1 MEENKEE
8 LQEKIKTEKLDNE
21 VQEQKEETTQTVRI
35 SEVVGENNSI
45 RKNNTAGLVSFIF
58 SLIGIFIMGI
68 PCGIVAVIT
77 GIVGIATFKKEEE
90 KNKWMAITG
99 LCVGI
104 ADIVLVLF
112 NLITIY
118 TMALY

>member
-8 LQEKIKTEKLDNE
+8 LHEDIKTEELDNE
-21 VQEQKEETTQTVRI
+21 VQELKEETTQTVRI

-45 RKNNTAGLVSFIF
+45 RKNNTAGLISFIF

>member
-8 LQEKIKTEKLDNE
+8 LHEDIKTEELDNE
-21 VQEQKEETTQTVRI
+21 VQELKEETTQTARI
-35 SEVVGENNSI
+35 SEVVGENNLI
-45 RKNNTAGLVSFIF
+45 RKNNTAGLISFIF